1 MKRVVIVCEGPTEQE
16 FCKEILY
23 DYFIKKDICIETPL
37 IKHSGGGVVPW
48 STLYRQVSKHLC
60 EKDVYVSIFIDYYGI
75 KDSYNYP
82 KWEEAKQ
89 ISNHEKRVEFLEA
102 AMQEQLCQRFIPHL
116 QLHEFE
122 SLLFSDIS
130 VFEKS
135 FMPSEL
141 KMDKLRHAIKEFPN
155 PEDINNSPST
165 APSKRIE
172 DAVLGYRKV
181 LYGNFLAME
190 IGLDKILATCP
201 HFRKWIEDI
210 QNIV

>member
-48 STLYRQVSKHLC
+48 STLNRQVSKHLC

-75 KDSYNYP
+75 KDSYKYP

-89 ISNHEKRVEFLEA
+89 ISNHKERVEFLEA

-141 KMDKLRHAIKEFPN
+141 KMDKLRHTIKEFPS
-155 PEDINNSPST
+155 PEDINNSPNT

-172 DAVLGYRKV
+172 DAVLGYKKV
-181 LYGNFLAME
+181 LYGNLLAME
-190 IGLDKILATCP
+190 IGIDKILATCP

-210 QNIV
+210 QNVV

>member
-16 FCKEILY
+16 FCKEILC

-141 KMDKLRHAIKEFPN
+141 KMDKLRRAVKEFPN

-172 DAVLGYRKV
+172 EAVWGYRKV